1 LQDLFAELRPNMTRY
16 SSIEEVNAAL
26 IELEEHEHAVST
38 DKANNEKHSDS
49 ENPPIRTTSNSIS
62 ANGQSIVNGAEENG
76 LVHDDIG
83 DSDSDSGSGSTEPG
97 GHDDEDLDEE
107 NHDGGCDSED
117 EDDDDGGGPAS
128 DDDDEVHVRQTV
140 AEVDPQEEASFE
152 LELRAVMQV

>member
-1 LQDLFAELRPNMTRY
+1 MTRY

>member
-1 LQDLFAELRPNMTRY
+1 MTRY

-38 DKANNEKHSDS
+38 DKANNEKHSDT
-49 ENPPIRTTSNSIS
+49 ENPPIRTTSDSVS
-62 ANGQSIVNGAEENG
+62 ANGRSILNGAGENG
-76 LVHDDIG
+76 QAHEDIG
-83 DSDSDSGSGSTEPG
+83 DSDSDSGSGSIEPG

-128 DDDDEVHVRQTV
+128 DDDDEVRVRQKV
-140 AEVDPQEEASFE
+140 AEVDPLEEASFE
-152 LELRAVMQV
+152 QELRAVLQV